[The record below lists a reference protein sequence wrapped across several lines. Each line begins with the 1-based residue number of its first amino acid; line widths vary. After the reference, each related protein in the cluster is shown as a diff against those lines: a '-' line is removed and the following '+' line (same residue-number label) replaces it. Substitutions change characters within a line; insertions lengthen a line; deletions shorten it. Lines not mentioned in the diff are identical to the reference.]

1 MTRLTKRR
9 RQVATLARRRL
20 SNREIA
26 EKLGVTVG
34 TVKAHL
40 HAIYETLDVHSRM
53 ELRSVSAHRG
63 KSKHDAAPA
72 EQQEQ
77 ETEDSGV

>member
-1 MTRLTKRR
+1 MRRLTKRR
-9 RQVATLARRRL
+9 RQVANLAHRRL

-40 HAIYETLDVHSRM
+40 HAIYEKLDLHSRH
-53 ELRSVSAHRG
+53 ELSTALAGRG
-63 KSKHDAAPA
+63 KSKRDAAPA
-72 EQQEQ
+72 APLA
-77 ETEDSGV
+77 

>member
-1 MTRLTKRR
+1 MKRLTKRR
-9 RQVATLARRRL
+9 RQVATLARQRL

-40 HAIYETLDVHSRM
+40 HAIYEKLNVHSRT
-53 ELRSVSAHRG
+53 ELTAALTRRG
-63 KSKHDAAPA
+63 KSKHDTAPA
-72 EQQEQ
+72 ARLA
-77 ETEDSGV
+77 

>member
-40 HAIYETLDVHSRM
+40 HAIYETLDLHSRF

-63 KSKHDAAPA
+63 KSKRELVPA
-72 EQQEQ
+72 D
-77 ETEDSGV
+77 ETEDSDAS